1 MGGRGLDNIER
12 QTQMSYGQ
20 FYAKFLPVDATYMGD
35 AENQLIEVLD
45 KKYQGCFVARP
56 VSSTELENVP
66 PAVWEGLDFSK
77 YNGYASKELRIPLTA
92 SKGCVRECTFCDV
105 AGSWPKYIY
114 KKGELVGEE
123 IVNLYHKT
131 GINKFEF
138 TDNLVNGSIS
148 NFRAMNTVI
157 ANKLPNVIDYLG
169 YAICRPKESMPES
182 DFELASVA
190 GAKIF
195 KVGIESGSEKV
206 RHDIKKKFSN
216 DDIDWFARNCAN
228 YNIKQIWLM
237 FVGYPTE
244 TESDFNESLRLLKEY
259 STFAKQ
265 GRITVFLS
273 SPMMLTSN
281 SGFMRNYSQAYGLE
295 HNREDSWS
303 DFFWTSNLFTDN
315 TFEVR
320 VDRWKRFMQA
330 IIDYGY
336 LDSSQRQQEKFIEVE
351 GLEKIYKEYKHAK
364 RTKIIPIIE
373 AGINFNK
380 DTHL

>member
-1 MGGRGLDNIER
+1 
-12 QTQMSYGQ
+12 MSI
-20 FYAKFLPVDATYMGD
+20 FDVFLF
-35 AENQLIEVLD
+35 
-45 KKYQGCFVARP
+45 K
-56 VSSTELENVP
+56 S
-66 PAVWEGLDFSK
+66 
-77 YNGYASKELRIPLTA
+77 LR
-92 SKGCVRECTFCDV
+92 
-105 AGSWPKYIY
+105 Y
-114 KKGELVGEE
+114 
-123 IVNLYHKT
+123 
-131 GINKFEF
+131 
-138 TDNLVNGSIS
+138 
-148 NFRAMNTVI
+148 RA
-157 ANKLPNVIDYLG
+157 
-169 YAICRPKESMPES
+169 
-182 DFELASVA
+182 F
-190 GAKIF
+190 
-195 KVGIESGSEKV
+195 
-206 RHDIKKKFSN
+206 
-216 DDIDWFARNCAN
+216 
-228 YNIKQIWLM
+228 
-237 FVGYPTE
+237 
-244 TESDFNESLRLLKEY
+244 FNESLRLLKEY